1 MGVDYWVVFG
11 WVCVW
16 VMVGPRDG
24 GWMVMKTSLVLLSQ
38 NRWISKQ
45 MLWSPS
51 SDVLQ
56 SYRDRG
62 TVPFETFFKGRVFCE
77 C

>member
-24 GWMVMKTSLVLLSQ
+24 EWMVMKMSLVLLSQ

-45 MLWSPS
+45 MLLSPS

-56 SYRDRG
+56 S
-62 TVPFETFFKGRVFCE
+62 
-77 C
+77 

>member
-16 VMVGPRDG
+16 VMVRPRDG
-24 GWMVMKTSLVLLSQ
+24 GWMVMKMSLVLLSQ
-38 NRWISKQ
+38 NRWISMQ
-45 MLWSPS
+45 MLLSPS

-56 SYRDRG
+56 S
-62 TVPFETFFKGRVFCE
+62 
-77 C
+77 